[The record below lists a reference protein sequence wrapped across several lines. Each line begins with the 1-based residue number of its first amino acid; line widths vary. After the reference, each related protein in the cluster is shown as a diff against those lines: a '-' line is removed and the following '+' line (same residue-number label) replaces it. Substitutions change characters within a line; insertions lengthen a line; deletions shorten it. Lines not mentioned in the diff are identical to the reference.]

1 LRQNEYSNS
10 KEIELDIER
19 NKEIESFKAAKLET
33 INQLWKTITA

>member
-19 NKEIESFKAAKLET
+19 NKEIECTDAAKLHA